1 MAKAKATENGV
12 EVQSSFGDIDKVIAK
27 EFDDLVDMSKVDTR
41 VKTWIDSGV
50 YALNYICSK
59 NLMGAYP
66 VGRVSNIDG
75 LTATGKS
82 LLAVTAIKDPQVDY
96 VLLIESEGG
105 GSSHE
110 LLQFA
115 GVDMRKV
122 RIKKF
127 KTFGNYKINKNNSEI
142 EEVSDNKFPKKKE
155 DEKYVYE
162 EGITRFLKRFIN
174 SIRFNGINKNILIIL
189 DSLGNLMSVREL
201 GGTKDMGAK
210 NIDIGSFF
218 RNFDADFEKTNIAF
232 IFCNKLYTN
241 IGNQWE
247 PYKASGGV
255 NAEYNSSL
263 GIRLS
268 TTTETDDVSA
278 TEMTAEKERR
288 ATALGSSLKLVRAKI
303 TKSRF
308 GTEFR
313 NIPFLLD
320 FAVGPARYSGLF
332 TLCVDFGIIKKSGSA
347 MYNLEGVF
355 DKSFYK
361 KDFIKLIRENEKEV
375 IQKIQ
380 AKLDEAEIKIKQEK
394 GRIEVEDIDAVD
406 TEDVDTEA
414 MMKAMTRDFEST

>member
-12 EVQSSFGDIDKVIAK
+12 EIQSSFGDIDKVIAK

-50 YALNYICSK
+50 YSLNYICSK
-59 NLMGAYP
+59 NLLGAYP

-82 LLAVTAIKDPQVDY
+82 LLAVTAIKDPKIDY

-122 RIKKF
+122 RIRKF

-241 IGNQWE
+241 IGNQWD

-255 NAEYNSSL
+255 NAKYNSSL
-263 GIRLS
+263 GIRLFN
-268 TTTETDDVSA
+268 TTETDDVSA
-278 TEMTAEKERR
+278 TEMTAEKDRR
-288 ATALGSSLKLVRAKI
+288 ATALGSSLKLIRAKI

-320 FAVGPARYSGLF
+320 FAVGPAKYSGLF
-332 TLCVDFGIIKKSGSA
+332 TLCVDFGLIKKAGA

-355 DKSFYK
+355 EKSFYK

-380 AKLDEAEIKIKQEK
+380 TKLDEAEIKIKQEK
-394 GRIEVEDIDAVD
+394 GRIEVEDIDAVETD
-406 TEDVDTEA
+406 EVDTEA
-414 MMKAMTRDFEST
+414 MMKAMTRDFENA